1 MAEHPDS
8 LDLYLEPV
16 DNERL
21 ANLCGQLDDHLRHIE
36 GRLGIEI
43 NNRGNHFRLIG
54 ERHSIQAGE
63 RVLLDLYRATSNEIL
78 DPQRIHLFL
87 QEAGVD
93 ELLEQKSTHN
103 LPETVIKTRR
113 GLV

>member
-43 NNRGNHFRLIG
+43 
-54 ERHSIQAGE
+54 
-63 RVLLDLYRATSNEIL
+63 
-78 DPQRIHLFL
+78 
-87 QEAGVD
+87 
-93 ELLEQKSTHN
+93 
-103 LPETVIKTRR
+103 
-113 GLV
+113 